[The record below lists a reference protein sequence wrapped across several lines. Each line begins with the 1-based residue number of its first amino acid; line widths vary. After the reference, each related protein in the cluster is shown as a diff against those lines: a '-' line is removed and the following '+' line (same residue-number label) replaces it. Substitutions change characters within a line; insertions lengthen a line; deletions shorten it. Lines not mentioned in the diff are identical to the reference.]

1 MSRLEAGV
9 PRGDNRSAMAVQTS
23 ERTNDRPSP
32 EALLAAANRELRGKL
47 KIFLGAAPGV
57 GKTWEMLSAARQRK
71 IEGVDVVVGVVETH
85 GRAETAALI
94 EGLEVM
100 PRRRIGYKGRFL
112 DEMDLDAILARHPAL
127 VLVDELAHTN
137 APGSRHPK
145 RYLDVLELLT
155 SGIDVYTTLNIQH
168 VESLND
174 IVARITRIRVR
185 ETVPDSI
192 VDAADSVEVI
202 DLTPEDLIK
211 RLGEGKVYVREA
223 AERALKHYFSPGN
236 LTALR
241 ELALRRTAERVD
253 EQMRSYMREH
263 AIAGPWAAGER
274 VLVCIDPS
282 AAAEN
287 VVRAAKRT
295 ADSLRAPMLALYVET
310 DRHATLTEPER
321 TRLAETMRL
330 AERLGAETAT
340 LPGRRI
346 ADDVL
351 AFARDHNVTRIVVG
365 KSQRSAWFELVHGS
379 VVDDLVRTAGGI
391 AVEVVASGP
400 TPAESPWAGWRTETP
415 PTRAYVEATAAV
427 AVAGAVAVGIDRLVN
442 LGNISLVFVVAVL
455 LVAARHGVWPSVWA
469 SALSAVAYNFFF
481 LPPLYELTIADPA
494 NVVALF
500 FFLLV
505 AIITSAL
512 ATRSRSRSLAAR
524 REAQVTA
531 ELYSFSRKIV
541 GLADLDDLL
550 WTIVAQIA
558 RMVKVEVVILM
569 PEHDGRV
576 RPGLEIKA
584 AWPPEDQLEDADL
597 AAALW
602 CWDHDQPTGK
612 GSDSLPGARRL
623 FVPLRT
629 ARGKVAV
636 LGVTNRENDQALT
649 PEQRRL
655 LDALGDQ
662 AAVAIERVLLARD
675 IDAARLAAERERLR
689 SAMLTSVSHDLRTPL
704 ASILGA
710 ISSLRSYGDR
720 YDPATRDELLST
732 AQDEAE
738 RLNRFVGNLLDMT
751 RLDAG
756 AVTVKREPADVADLV
771 ATALRRAEPLLR
783 AHRVAMSVAPDLPPV
798 DIDFVLG
805 EQVLFNLL
813 DNAAKY
819 TPPGTTIEIAA
830 RADAGNVVLSVRD
843 EGPGLA
849 AEDLPHVF
857 EKFYRARE
865 GDRRRAG
872 TGLGL
877 AIAKGFVE
885 AQGGRIAARNRID
898 RSGAEFV
905 ISFPATT
912 RAPALTA

>member
-1 MSRLEAGV
+1 VSPNAEL
-9 PRGDNRSAMAVQTS
+9 SA
-23 ERTNDRPSP
+23 RPSP
-32 EALLAAANRELRGKL
+32 DALLAAANREMRGKL

-57 GKTWEMLSAARQRK
+57 GKTYEMLSAARLRRN
-71 IEGVDVVVGVVETH
+71 EGVDVAIGVVETH
-85 GRAETAALI
+85 GRSETAALV
-94 EGLEVM
+94 EGLEII
-100 PRRRIGYKGRFL
+100 PRRKIDYKGRTL
-112 DEMDLDAILARHPAL
+112 EEMDIDAVLARRPAL

-145 RYLDVLELLT
+145 RYLDVLELLAA
-155 SGIDVYTTLNIQH
+155 GIDVYTTLNIQH

-185 ETVPDSI
+185 ETVPDSV
-192 VDAADSVEVI
+192 VDSADSIEVI
-202 DLTPEDLIK
+202 DLTPEDLIR
-211 RLGEGKVYVREA
+211 RLGEGKVYVRA
-223 AERALKHYFSPGN
+223 TAERALKHYFSPGN
-236 LTALR
+236 ITALR

-274 VLVCIDPS
+274 VLVCVDPS
-282 AAAEN
+282 ADAEN

-295 ADSLRAPMLALYVET
+295 ADSLRAPLLALYVET
-310 DRHATLTEPER
+310 DRHATLSEQER
-321 TRLAETMRL
+321 DRLADTLRL

-346 ADDVL
+346 AEDVL
-351 AFARDHNVTRIVVG
+351 AFARERNVTRIVVG
-365 KSQRSAWFELVHGS
+365 KSRRSAWFELTHGS
-379 VVDDLVRTAGGI
+379 VVDDLVRISGGI
-391 AVEVVASGP
+391 AIEVVGATQAGQD
-400 TPAESPWAGWRTETP
+400 SPWAGWRAEPAP
-415 PTRAYVEATAAV
+415 PRAWLEATLV
-427 AVAGAVAVGIDRLVN
+427 VVTAGAIAISIDRLVN
-442 LGNISLVFVVAVL
+442 LANISLVFVVAVL
-455 LVAARHGVWPSVWA
+455 LTAARHGIWPSVWA

-500 FFLLV
+500 FFLVV
-505 AIITSAL
+505 AVITSAL
-512 ATRSRSRSLAAR
+512 ATRSRARSLAAQ
-524 REAQVTA
+524 REAQTTA
-531 ELYSFSRKIV
+531 ELYGFSRKIV
-541 GLADLDDLL
+541 GLASLDDLL
-550 WTIVAQIA
+550 WTVVAQIG
-558 RMVKVEVVILM
+558 RMVGVEVVVLM
-569 PEHDGRV
+569 PETDGKGRA
-576 RPGLEIKA
+576 GLEIRA

-602 CWDHDQPTGK
+602 CWDHDQPTGR

-629 ARGKVAV
+629 ARGKIAV
-636 LGVTNRENDQALT
+636 LGVTNRENDEALT
-649 PEQRRL
+649 PVQRRL

-675 IDAARLAAERERLR
+675 IDSARLGAERERLR

-710 ISSLRSYGDR
+710 ISSLRSYGER
-720 YDPATRDELLST
+720 YDPAVREELLAT

-756 AVTVKREPADVADLV
+756 ALPVKREAVDAGDLV
-771 ATALRRAEPLLR
+771 ATALRRAQPLLR
-783 AHRVAMSVAPDLPPV
+783 AHKVVTAIAPDLPPL

-819 TPPGTTIEIAA
+819 TPPGTAIEVSA
-830 RADAGNVVLSVRD
+830 RADADRVQLAVRD
-843 EGPGLA
+843 EGPGIRP
-849 AEDLPHVF
+849 EDLPHVF
-857 EKFYRARE
+857 EKFFRADA
-865 GDRRRAG
+865 GDRRRTG

-877 AIAKGFVE
+877 AIARGFVE
-885 AQGGRIAARNRID
+885 AQGGHIVARNRPD
-898 RSGAEFV
+898 RSGAEFLV
-905 ISFPATT
+905 TLPAA
-912 RAPALTA
+912 REAVVAPP